1 MPLTVRFPNLLRVV
15 SALVLLAIF
24 LPVSRPIS
32 RSAAAVQACGDP
44 GATAIHTI
52 QGSGA
57 ASPEEGNDHEVEAVV
72 VGDFQSTSNQLSGFF
87 LQEEGAD
94 IDGDPLTSEGIFVY
108 DDGFGVDV
116 SVGELVRVRGTVDE
130 FFGLTELNNITSVV
144 ICGTGSAAPASPTL
158 PLAAVSDWEA
168 FEGMAVTLPQTLYVT
183 ENYNLG
189 RYGET
194 ELSVGGRLPQPTHI
208 AEPGAPALAQQV
220 LNDRSRIQ
228 LDDGSLVQ
236 NPLPLPPY
244 LGPGNTLR
252 AGDRVTGITGVLSY
266 AFGAYEIHPTA
277 PLSFNRW
284 NERPAVPPA
293 AVGRQVK
300 AASFNVLNFF
310 TTLDTGALICG
321 PTGGLECRGADTL
334 AEFTRQ
340 RDKLVSAL
348 AALDADVVGLM
359 EIENNASAAV
369 ADLVAGLNSLLGAS
383 TYAFIDTGTI
393 GTDAIKVALIY
404 KPARV
409 APVGS
414 HAILD
419 STVDPTFLDTR
430 NRPTLAQ
437 TFEADGERFTVAV
450 NHLKS
455 KGSSC
460 ADIGDPDTG
469 DGQGNCNL
477 TRTAAAQALAGWQAG
492 DPTGSG
498 DPDFLILGDLNAYA
512 MEDPVTAI
520 QEAGYINLVETYV
533 GTQAYSYV
541 FEGQSGYLDHA
552 LASGALARQVVGVQE
567 WHTNADE
574 PSALDYNN
582 YNQPLL
588 YHPDAFRASDHDPVV
603 VTLLP
608 GATNLFLPVVGK

>member
-1 MPLTVRFPNLLRVV
+1 M
-15 SALVLLAIF
+15 
-24 LPVSRPIS
+24 
-32 RSAAAVQACGDP
+32 
-44 GATAIHTI
+44 
-52 QGSGA
+52 
-57 ASPEEGNDHEVEAVV
+57 
-72 VGDFQSTSNQLSGFF
+72 
-87 LQEEGAD
+87 
-94 IDGDPLTSEGIFVY
+94 
-108 DDGFGVDV
+108 
-116 SVGELVRVRGTVDE
+116 
-130 FFGLTELNNITSVV
+130 
-144 ICGTGSAAPASPTL
+144 
-158 PLAAVSDWEA
+158 
-168 FEGMAVTLPQTLYVT
+168 
-183 ENYNLG
+183 
-189 RYGET
+189 
-194 ELSVGGRLPQPTHI
+194 
-208 AEPGAPALAQQV
+208 
-220 LNDRSRIQ
+220 
-228 LDDGSLVQ
+228 
-236 NPLPLPPY
+236 
-244 LGPGNTLR
+244 
-252 AGDRVTGITGVLSY
+252 
-266 AFGAYEIHPTA
+266 
-277 PLSFNRW
+277 
-284 NERPAVPPA
+284 
-293 AVGRQVK
+293 
-300 AASFNVLNFF
+300 
-310 TTLDTGALICG
+310 
-321 PTGGLECRGADTL
+321 
-334 AEFTRQ
+334 
-340 RDKLVSAL
+340 
-348 AALDADVVGLM
+348 
-359 EIENNASAAV
+359 
-369 ADLVAGLNSLLGAS
+369 AGLNSLLGAS